1 MTWWNHWEDYGDPS
15 VGQSVTVAGVFLLFI
30 LLVLLLSVLAAVFL
44 GLCVYNDA
52 QYRRNPNAGV
62 WGVFSGL
69 FSIVALVY
77 LIVALTSKNQPE
89 RCLRCGNF
97 LPPSY
102 PGSPSPAV
110 CPVCGQPAPFLPPE
124 QAALYAR
131 RRRRY
136 LILWIVM
143 LAACFVL
150 ALVMAALV
158 ILSLSSLASAY

>member
-1 MTWWNHWEDYGDPS
+1 MNNFWGHTQDYS
-15 VGQSVTVAGVFLLFI
+15 QIRVEFSFFAIALAAVGLLA
-30 LLVLLLSVLAAVFL
+30 VLAAVFL

-52 QYRRNPNAGV
+52 KCRRNPNAGV

-143 LAACFVL
+143 LAVIVAL
-150 ALVMAALV
+150 AVAFGIWFGMQM
-158 ILSLSSLASAY
+158 LSWGLRQY